1 MSFYNDRVVPVLTHL
16 SMSSQVLSEYR
27 RRVVGTAYGEVL
39 EVGIGSGLNL
49 PFYGSEVVSV
59 AGIDPSTGLLSR
71 ASKKNAT
78 NTVLARA
85 SAETIPFGKA
95 SFDTVV
101 STWTLCTIPNVAAA
115 LREFKRV
122 LRPEGRLLFVEHGL
136 APDRRIAWWQ
146 RQLTPAWS
154 RLAGGCHL
162 NRKIDELIAAAGFDL
177 NVLATGYIRGR
188 NPLTYMYQGCARP
201 KP

>member
-71 ASKKNAT
+71 ASKKTRPTPFWPAHQPKPF
-78 NTVLARA
+78 RSGKQA
-85 SAETIPFGKA
+85 STP
-95 SFDTVV
+95 
-101 STWTLCTIPNVAAA
+101 LC
-115 LREFKRV
+115 
-122 LRPEGRLLFVEHGL
+122 RPG
-136 APDRRIAWWQ
+136 P
-146 RQLTPAWS
+146 
-154 RLAGGCHL
+154 
-162 NRKIDELIAAAGFDL
+162 
-177 NVLATGYIRGR
+177 
-188 NPLTYMYQGCARP
+188 CARYQT
-201 KP
+201 